1 VAPDLVIEIASS
13 TQARPDLGDKAL
25 HWLDRGVQ
33 VVWVAGPNQQEI
45 DVWTPGAQEPRTLA
59 GQDELTGGDII
70 PGLSVTVASMW

>member
-1 VAPDLVIEIASS
+1 VIEIASS
-13 TQARPDLGDKAL
+13 TQARSDLGDKAL

-33 VVWVAGPNQQEI
+33 VVWVAWPNQQEI
-45 DVWTPGAQEPRTLA
+45 DVWTPGVQEPRTLA